1 MSFQPVS
8 QSEIRMKSSKYL
20 SASELAEVAGISVA
34 TVWRLK
40 GEGKIGFL
48 QPGGRGSRVLFKYDA
63 LEHPPNSTTPGQE
76 LVAAQKRPGPKAG
89 FKRKK

>member
-20 SASELAEVAGISVA
+20 SASELSKVAGISVA

-48 QPGGRGSRVLFKYDA
+48 QPGGPGSRVLFKRDA
-63 LEHPPNSTTPGQE
+63 LEHAPNPVMPSEKPAKAKK
-76 LVAAQKRPGPKAG
+76 LPGPKP
-89 FKRKK
+89 KWRR

>member
-48 QPGGRGSRVLFKYDA
+48 QPGGRGSRVLFKRDA
-63 LEHPPNSTTPGQE
+63 LEHPPNSVAPN
-76 LVAAQKRPGPKAG
+76 LKPVAASKRPGPKL
-89 FKRKK
+89 KWQKK